1 MPGFGALQKFFGKT
15 VSDAAGYAAGG
26 AVAATLEPEL
36 REITNE
42 AWSKFQTLPL
52 DVGDVADIVAEDVQL
67 EPWGADQ
74 AAKSGISHDNFD
86 ALLGAKLNAPGIGE
100 LFQMW
105 RRGLVND
112 ADFVHGLRKAKL
124 EGRWDAGLKGLHD
137 VLLSSEELGAMQQ
150 QGFVDE
156 ARANSEGGL
165 QGVTPERQQLR
176 FEASGL
182 PPGIGEALEMLRRS
196 IIDDSTFGQI
206 VREGHTKTKYTD
218 VLLQLRDRVLSAP
231 SYATLRLK
239 GWITPEESYTGGALT
254 GYTPEQMDLM
264 YKEHGRP
271 ATTHQV
277 FIGNRRGGKVGGPTA
292 DIDQDFMDAVIR
304 SDIRPE
310 YAPVLWAARYTYPA
324 AFVLRALAQGHDI
337 TEAQTEQILLYEGW
351 EPTLAKQVAAKW
363 AGAKTSAGKEASATD
378 LLALYDGQKATQ
390 AETLAALE
398 ALGYPTDEAQAKIDT
413 LDARRVTSARN
424 VATSDL
430 HAAFKKGQLDAA
442 GATKGLTALG
452 ITPWAVP
459 LIVAAWQA
467 YLDAFPP
474 AAPAVPPPPPL

>member
-1 MPGFGALQKFFGKT
+1 VALFSKFFGRT
-15 VSDAAGYAAGG
+15 VSEAAGVAAGI
-26 AVAATLEPEL
+26 AVASPL
-36 REITNE
+36 RPVVQLVENE
-42 AWSKFQTLPL
+42 TWALHPDRPVS
-52 DVGDVADIVAEDVQL
+52 VGEAAAVVAEDV
-67 EPWGADQ
+67 EARDWGVTQ
-74 AAKSGISHDNFD
+74 ASYTGFSESSFD
-86 ALLGAKLNAPGIGE
+86 ALLGEVLNAPGLGE
-100 LFQMW
+100 LFQSW
-105 RRGLVND
+105 RRGLISD
-112 ADFVHGLRKAKL
+112 ADFSHGLRKAKL
-124 EGRWDAGLKGLHD
+124 ETRWDAALKGLHD
-137 VLLSSEELGAMQQ
+137 VLLSSEELGMMQQ

-156 ARANSEGGL
+156 ARANSEAGL

-218 VLLQLRDRVLSAP
+218 VLLQLRNRVLSAAT
-231 SYATLRLK
+231 YATLHLK
-239 GWITPEESYTGGALT
+239 GWIGVDEMNAGGALT
-254 GYTPEQMDLM
+254 GYTPDQMDLM

-378 LLALYDGQKATQ
+378 LLALYDGEKAT
-390 AETLAALE
+390 APETLAALE

-452 ITPWAVP
+452 VSPWAVP

-474 AAPAVPPPPPL
+474 AAPAVPAPAPPL